1 MSNIYKML
9 PILNITGELL
19 NIFEIPTYMMQSHAS
34 PLTKRNR
41 LVKGDFY
48 TPIN

>member
-19 NIFEIPTYMMQSHAS
+19 NIFEIQTYMMQSHATL
-34 PLTKRNR
+34 LTKRKR
-41 LVKGDFY
+41 LVKSDFY